1 MSHKRLLAIAACC
14 SLLSGCGA
22 NEPVNLPQEPV
33 TTTKAAVVTTVA
45 ATASTTASVTQ
56 AQTTVTTVP
65 TTVAQPAVPPPA
77 VADDVMVRVRDYI
90 PDVVV
95 ELKYATTDNFT
106 GQVIYDFADAY
117 LRYGTVKKL
126 KTAQEDLQRLGLG
139 LKIWDGFRPVSAQF
153 TLWEVYPDPSFVADP
168 RNGYSSHS
176 RGNTVDVTLVDA
188 AGKEVQM
195 PTAFDD
201 FSSRADRDYSDCDEE
216 SAANA
221 LLLESTM
228 RSVGFK
234 PYSAEWWHFSDE
246 RSYPVE
252 TEWEP

>member
-1 MSHKRLLAIAACC
+1 MIHKRLLAVAACC

-22 NEPVNLPQEPV
+22 TESAGIPEKPTTAAETTV
-33 TTTKAAVVTTVA
+33 TTTA
-45 ATASTTASVTQ
+45 ATTA
-56 AQTTVTTVP
+56 TVP
-65 TTVAQPAVPPPA
+65 TTVAQPAAPPPD
-77 VADDVMVRVRDYI
+77 VADDVMVKVRDYI
-90 PDVVV
+90 PDIAV

-106 GQVIYDFADAY
+106 GQVIYDFEDAY

-126 KTAQEDLQRLGLG
+126 KTAQEELTQLGFG

-153 TLWEVYPDPSFVADP
+153 ALWDAYPDPSFVADP

-176 RGNTVDVTLVDA
+176 RGNAVDVTLVDVD
-188 AGKEVQM
+188 GNDVLM

-201 FSSRADRDYSDCDEE
+201 FSSRADRDYSDCDET

-221 LLLESTM
+221 MLLEATM

-246 RSYPVE
+246 RSYAVE
-252 TEWEP
+252 TAFEP